1 MNMEIQFSVGL
12 GAILTDT
19 LNAPEWLIKAKSSK
33 LKQMNEVQTF
43 DSKAC
48 KDGFLSE
55 TFNTTLCT
63 TCQEASAGLLVPAIF
78 AVITCLPSI
87 QTDIQRMFPK
97 YDLNCQKFMAVF
109 VAGMFG
115 TLSTLATIY
124 GYSSGCW
131 RNFPEQGLHKI
142 LPENTLSDHIDVEFI
157 GY

>member
-63 TCQEASAGLLVPAIF
+63 TCQ
-78 AVITCLPSI
+78 
-87 QTDIQRMFPK
+87 
-97 YDLNCQKFMAVF
+97 
-109 VAGMFG
+109 
-115 TLSTLATIY
+115 
-124 GYSSGCW
+124 
-131 RNFPEQGLHKI
+131 
-142 LPENTLSDHIDVEFI
+142 
-157 GY
+157 